1 MSLARQLRRQQKR
14 GGADIANPL
23 GQLQAVLGDLKKVS
37 DLGDTARGVEALGS
51 KLKEAQ
57 ALVDELAGLRNDL
70 KQALNREEERDV
82 ELNRQ
87 RAVFLRFLFHSSD
100 LLMSSSGQDNIERYL
115 AVEQRYRAEYD
126 GMRLLVRFLTWVK
139 EAP

>member
-57 ALVDELAGLRNDL
+57 ALVDELATQIDGG
-70 KQALNREEERDV
+70 
-82 ELNRQ
+82 
-87 RAVFLRFLFHSSD
+87 
-100 LLMSSSGQDNIERYL
+100 SGGIFKI
-115 AVEQRYRAEYD
+115 AA
-126 GMRLLVRFLTWVK
+126 G
-139 EAP
+139 